1 MFIWNLGSPLFQRK
15 NPRVWFFPS
24 RIPTK
29 PGQRLLNHAANP
41 PQMIQMPGLWYLV
54 SNFKKNIKIRCYL
67 TSYHSESLK
76 LHRFWSSF

>member
-41 PQMIQMPGLWYLV
+41 P
-54 SNFKKNIKIRCYL
+54 SNDPNA
-67 TSYHSESLK
+67 
-76 LHRFWSSF
+76 RFMVFGFQL